1 MIDNS
6 LTLTSLFAFI
16 LALAVAFAATPAV
29 KMLAIRIKAVDVPR
43 DSRRMHKTPIPR
55 LGGLAIFLGF
65 LVSILIFGRTGP
77 QMAAILVGAILLV
90 ALGMVDDVVALKPG
104 IKFLGQIVAALIPTL
119 AGVVITRFTNPFSA
133 GGYFNLGIF
142 SIPVT
147 ILWIVGIT
155 NAVNF
160 IDGLDG
166 LACGVSAIA
175 TVTMFVIAVLYSEY
189 QIALMM
195 AALAGACLGF
205 LPYNMN
211 PAKIFMGDTG
221 SMFLGY
227 ILAVTSIQGLFKFYA
242 VISFAVPFILL
253 GLPIF
258 DTAFA
263 IIRRL
268 AHGQSPLQADRGHV
282 HHRLI
287 DLGFDQKQS
296 VAILYAFS
304 AVLGLTAVL
313 LATTNEAKLVILAL
327 AVLICFFLGMSLMTM
342 EKRHQKEEQARLD
355 DLCHELE
362 EKDAREAA
370 VDAAKDA
377 FSVETGETG
386 KREGEDKQ

>member
-16 LALAVAFAATPAV
+16 LALAISFACTPAV
-29 KMLAIRIKAVDVPR
+29 RMLAIKIKAVDVPK
-43 DSRRMHKTPIPR
+43 DNRRMHKVPIPR
-55 LGGLAIFLGF
+55 MGGLAIFAGF
-65 LVSILIFGRTGP
+65 LVSVLFFVPLGTEFRSILIG
-77 QMAAILVGAILLV
+77 ALILVV
-90 ALGMVDDVVALKPG
+90 LGIIDDIVALKPKT
-104 IKFLGQIVAALIPTL
+104 KFAGQIIAALIPAL
-119 AGVVITRFTNPFSA
+119 SGVSIHGSVTPFVPGQYST
-133 GGYFNLGIF
+133 LGIF
-142 SIPVT
+142 SIPLTV
-147 ILWIVGIT
+147 IWIVGIT

-175 TVTMFVIAVLYSEY
+175 TVTMFIIAVLFGEIY
-189 QIALMM
+189 IALMM

-227 ILAVTSIQGLFKFYA
+227 ILATVSIQGLFKFYA

-258 DTAFA
+258 DTGFA
-263 IIRRL
+263 IVRRL
-268 AHGQSPLQADRGHV
+268 LKGQSPLQADRGHV

-304 AVLGLTAVL
+304 ALMGLTAVI
-313 LATTNEAKLVILAL
+313 LARTNESKLIILAI
-327 AVLICFFLGMSLMTM
+327 AVLVCFFLAMSLMSF
-342 EKRHQKEEQARLD
+342 EKHHRAEEQAQ
-355 DLCHELE
+355 LE
-362 EKDAREAA
+362 RIQKAAMEKEASE
-370 VDAAKDA
+370 DTID
-377 FSVETGETG
+377 
-386 KREGEDKQ
+386 EGDPS

>member
-1 MIDNS
+1 MDN
-6 LTLTSLFAFI
+6 LTMESLFSFV
-16 LALAVAFAATPAV
+16 LALAVAFALTPAV

-43 DSRRMHKTPIPR
+43 DGRRMHKEPVPR
-55 LGGLAIFLGF
+55 AGGLAIFAGF
-65 LVSILIFGRTGP
+65 LAGVLCFGSLSG
-77 QMAAILVGAILLV
+77 QMKAILLGALLLV
-90 ALGMVDDVVALKPG
+90 ALGMVDDVVSLKPT
-104 IKFLGQIVAALIPTL
+104 IKFAGQIVAALIPVL
-119 AGVVITRFTNPFSA
+119 SGVVVERFTNPFSPS
-133 GGYFNLGIF
+133 GYLHLGVL

-147 ILWIVGIT
+147 VIWIVGIT

-175 TVTMFVIAVLYSEY
+175 TVTMFVIAVMYSEGS
-189 QIALMM
+189 IALMM
-195 AALAGACLGF
+195 AALAGACIGF

-242 VISFAVPFILL
+242 VISFAVPFIIL

-263 IIRRL
+263 ILRRL
-268 AHGQSPLQADRGHV
+268 LHGQSPLQADRGHV

-304 AVLGLTAVL
+304 AVMGLMAVL
-313 LATTNEAKLVILAL
+313 LARTKEAKLIILAV
-327 AVLICFFLGMSLMTM
+327 AVLVCFFLAMTLMTV
-342 EKRHQKEEQARLD
+342 EKNHRKEEQAA
-355 DLCHELE
+355 LE
-362 EKDAREAA
+362 RICEEREREAEQA
-370 VDAAKDA
+370 
-377 FSVETGETG
+377 G
-386 KREGEDKQ
+386 KKEEQ

>member
-16 LALAVAFAATPAV
+16 LALAISFACTPAV
-29 KMLAIRIKAVDVPR
+29 RMLAIKIKAVDVPK
-43 DSRRMHKTPIPR
+43 DNRRMHKVPIPR
-55 LGGLAIFLGF
+55 MGGLAIFAGF
-65 LVSILIFGRTGP
+65 LVSVLFFVPLGTEFRSILIG
-77 QMAAILVGAILLV
+77 ALILVV
-90 ALGMVDDVVALKPG
+90 LGIIDDIVALKPKT
-104 IKFLGQIVAALIPTL
+104 KFAGQIIAALIPAL
-119 AGVVITRFTNPFSA
+119 SGVSIHGIVNPFVPGQYST
-133 GGYFNLGIF
+133 LGIF
-142 SIPVT
+142 SIPFTV
-147 ILWIVGIT
+147 IWIVGIT

-175 TVTMFVIAVLYSEY
+175 TVTMFIIAVLFGETY
-189 QIALMM
+189 IALMM

-227 ILAVTSIQGLFKFYA
+227 ILATVSIQGLFKFYA

-258 DTAFA
+258 DTGFA
-263 IIRRL
+263 IVRRL
-268 AHGQSPLQADRGHV
+268 LKGQSPLQADRGHV

-304 AVLGLTAVL
+304 ALMGLTAVI
-313 LATTNEAKLVILAL
+313 LARTNESKLIILAIAVLVCFFLAMSLMSFEKHHKAEEQAQLERIQKAAMEKEASEDTTNE
-327 AVLICFFLGMSLMTM
+327 GDPS
-342 EKRHQKEEQARLD
+342 
-355 DLCHELE
+355 
-362 EKDAREAA
+362 
-370 VDAAKDA
+370 
-377 FSVETGETG
+377 
-386 KREGEDKQ
+386 

>member
-1 MIDNS
+1 MFNFDNN
-6 LTLTSLFAFI
+6 LTLNCLFAFI
-16 LALAVAFAATPAV
+16 LALAVAFASTPAV
-29 KMLAIRIKAVDVPR
+29 KMLAIKIKAVDVPK
-43 DSRRMHKTPIPR
+43 DNRRMHKVPIPR
-55 LGGLAIFLGF
+55 MGGLAIFAGF
-65 LVSILIFGRTGP
+65 LCSAVLFIPMDGQLRAILI
-77 QMAAILVGAILLV
+77 GALMLV
-90 ALGMVDDVVALKPG
+90 ALGIVDDIVALDAKV
-104 IKFLGQIVAALIPTL
+104 KFVGQIAAALIPAL
-119 AGVVITRFTNPFSA
+119 SGVVIRGFGHPFVENS
-133 GGYFNLGIF
+133 YFYLGVF

-147 ILWIVGIT
+147 VLWIVGIT

-175 TVTMFVIAVLYSEY
+175 TVTMLIIAVLYSEV

-221 SMFLGY
+221 AMFLGY
-227 ILAVTSIQGLFKFYA
+227 LLAVTSIQGLFKFYA

-258 DTAFA
+258 DTGFA
-263 IIRRL
+263 IVRRL
-268 AHGQSPLQADRGHV
+268 LKGQSPLQADRGHV

-304 AVLGLTAVL
+304 ALMGLTAVI
-313 LATTNEAKLVILAL
+313 LARTNESRLIFLAL
-327 AVLICFFLGMSLMTM
+327 AVLVCFFLAMTLMSV
-342 EKRHQKEEQARLD
+342 EKSRSKKEQEVLQKLQEQAN
-355 DLCHELE
+355 E
-362 EKDAREAA
+362 EKQ
-370 VDAAKDA
+370 
-377 FSVETGETG
+377 
-386 KREGEDKQ
+386 EGDPS

>member
-16 LALAVAFAATPAV
+16 LALAISFACTPAV
-29 KMLAIRIKAVDVPR
+29 RMLAIKIKAVDVPK
-43 DSRRMHKTPIPR
+43 DNRRMHKVPIPR
-55 LGGLAIFLGF
+55 MGGLAIFAGF
-65 LVSILIFGRTGP
+65 LVSVLFFVPLGTEFRSILIG
-77 QMAAILVGAILLV
+77 ALILVV
-90 ALGMVDDVVALKPG
+90 LGIIDDIVALKPKT
-104 IKFLGQIVAALIPTL
+104 KFAGQIIAALIPAL
-119 AGVVITRFTNPFSA
+119 SGVSIHGIVNPFVPGQYST
-133 GGYFNLGIF
+133 LGIF
-142 SIPVT
+142 SIPLTV
-147 ILWIVGIT
+147 IWIVGIT

-175 TVTMFVIAVLYSEY
+175 TVTMFIIAVLFGETY
-189 QIALMM
+189 IALMM

-227 ILAVTSIQGLFKFYA
+227 ILATVSIQGLFKFYA
-242 VISFAVPFILL
+242 VISFAVPFILM

-258 DTAFA
+258 DTGFA
-263 IIRRL
+263 IVRRL
-268 AHGQSPLQADRGHV
+268 LKGQSPLQADRGHV

-304 AVLGLTAVL
+304 ALMGLTAVI
-313 LATTNEAKLVILAL
+313 LARTNESKLIILAI
-327 AVLICFFLGMSLMTM
+327 AVLVCFFLAMSLMSF
-342 EKRHQKEEQARLD
+342 EKHHRAEEQAQ
-355 DLCHELE
+355 LE
-362 EKDAREAA
+362 RIQKAAMEKEASE
-370 VDAAKDA
+370 DTID
-377 FSVETGETG
+377 
-386 KREGEDKQ
+386 EGDPS

>member
-6 LTLTSLFAFI
+6 LTMTSLFAFI
-16 LALAVAFAATPAV
+16 LALAISFACTPAV
-29 KMLAIRIKAVDVPR
+29 RMLAIKIKAVDVPK
-43 DSRRMHKTPIPR
+43 DNRRMHKVPIPR
-55 LGGLAIFLGF
+55 MGGLAIFAGF
-65 LVSILIFGRTGP
+65 LVSVLFFVPLGTEFRSILIG
-77 QMAAILVGAILLV
+77 ALILVV
-90 ALGMVDDVVALKPG
+90 LGIIDDIVALKPKT
-104 IKFLGQIVAALIPTL
+104 KFAGQIIAALIPAL
-119 AGVVITRFTNPFSA
+119 SGVSIHGIVNPFVPGQYST
-133 GGYFNLGIF
+133 LGIF
-142 SIPVT
+142 SIPFTV
-147 ILWIVGIT
+147 IWIVGIT

-175 TVTMFVIAVLYSEY
+175 TVTMFIIAVLFGETY
-189 QIALMM
+189 IALMM

-227 ILAVTSIQGLFKFYA
+227 TLATVSIQGLFKFYA

-258 DTAFA
+258 DTGFA
-263 IIRRL
+263 IVRRL
-268 AHGQSPLQADRGHV
+268 LKGQSPLQADRGHV

-304 AVLGLTAVL
+304 ALMGLTAVI
-313 LATTNEAKLVILAL
+313 LARTNESKLIILAI
-327 AVLICFFLGMSLMTM
+327 AVLVCFFLAMSLMSF
-342 EKRHQKEEQARLD
+342 EKHHRAEEQAQ
-355 DLCHELE
+355 LE
-362 EKDAREAA
+362 RIQKAAMEKEASE
-370 VDAAKDA
+370 DTTD
-377 FSVETGETG
+377 
-386 KREGEDKQ
+386 EGDPS

>member
-16 LALAVAFAATPAV
+16 LALAISFACTPAV
-29 KMLAIRIKAVDVPR
+29 RMLAIKIKAVDVPK
-43 DSRRMHKTPIPR
+43 DNRRMHKVPIPR
-55 LGGLAIFLGF
+55 MGGLAIFAGF
-65 LVSILIFGRTGP
+65 LVSVLFFVPLGTEFRSILIG
-77 QMAAILVGAILLV
+77 ALILVV
-90 ALGMVDDVVALKPG
+90 LGIIDDIVALKPKT
-104 IKFLGQIVAALIPTL
+104 KFAGQIIAALIPAL
-119 AGVVITRFTNPFSA
+119 SGVSIHGIVNPFVPGQYST
-133 GGYFNLGIF
+133 LGIF
-142 SIPVT
+142 SIPLTV
-147 ILWIVGIT
+147 IWIVGIT

-175 TVTMFVIAVLYSEY
+175 TVTMFIIAVLFGETY
-189 QIALMM
+189 IALMM

-227 ILAVTSIQGLFKFYA
+227 ILATVSIQGLFKFYA

-253 GLPIF
+253 SLPIF
-258 DTAFA
+258 DTGFA
-263 IIRRL
+263 IVRRL
-268 AHGQSPLQADRGHV
+268 LKGQSPLQADRGHV

-304 AVLGLTAVL
+304 ALMGLTAVI
-313 LATTNEAKLVILAL
+313 LARTNESKLIILAI
-327 AVLICFFLGMSLMTM
+327 AVLVCFFLAMSLMSF
-342 EKRHQKEEQARLD
+342 EKHHRAEEQAQ
-355 DLCHELE
+355 LE
-362 EKDAREAA
+362 RIQKAAMEKEASE
-370 VDAAKDA
+370 DTID
-377 FSVETGETG
+377 
-386 KREGEDKQ
+386 EGDPS

>member
-16 LALAVAFAATPAV
+16 LALAISFACTPAAR
-29 KMLAIRIKAVDVPR
+29 MLAIKIKAVDVPK
-43 DSRRMHKTPIPR
+43 DNRRMHKVPIPR
-55 LGGLAIFLGF
+55 MGGLAIFAGF
-65 LVSILIFGRTGP
+65 LVSVLFFVPLGTEFRSILIG
-77 QMAAILVGAILLV
+77 ALILVV
-90 ALGMVDDVVALKPG
+90 LGIIDDIVSLKPKT
-104 IKFLGQIVAALIPTL
+104 KFAGQIIAALIPAL
-119 AGVVITRFTNPFSA
+119 SGVSIHGIVNPFVPGQYST
-133 GGYFNLGIF
+133 LGIF
-142 SIPVT
+142 SIPLTV
-147 ILWIVGIT
+147 IWIVGIT
-155 NAVNF
+155 NAFNF

-175 TVTMFVIAVLYSEY
+175 TVTMFIIAVLFGETY
-189 QIALMM
+189 IALMM

-227 ILAVTSIQGLFKFYA
+227 ILATVSIQGLFKFYA

-258 DTAFA
+258 DTGFA
-263 IIRRL
+263 IVRRL
-268 AHGQSPLQADRGHV
+268 LKGQSPLQADRGHV

-304 AVLGLTAVL
+304 ALMGLTAVI
-313 LATTNEAKLVILAL
+313 LARTNESKLIILAI
-327 AVLICFFLGMSLMTM
+327 AVLVCFFLAMSLMSF
-342 EKRHQKEEQARLD
+342 EKHHRAEEQAQ
-355 DLCHELE
+355 LE
-362 EKDAREAA
+362 RIQKAAMEKEASE
-370 VDAAKDA
+370 DTID
-377 FSVETGETG
+377 
-386 KREGEDKQ
+386 EGDPS

>member
-6 LTLTSLFAFI
+6 LTMTSLFAFI
-16 LALAVAFAATPAV
+16 LALAISFACTPAV
-29 KMLAIRIKAVDVPR
+29 RMLAIKIKAVDVPK
-43 DSRRMHKTPIPR
+43 DNRRMHKVPIPR
-55 LGGLAIFLGF
+55 MGGLAIFAGF
-65 LVSILIFGRTGP
+65 LVSVLFFVPLGTEFRSILIG
-77 QMAAILVGAILLV
+77 ALILVV
-90 ALGMVDDVVALKPG
+90 LGIIDDIVALKPKT
-104 IKFLGQIVAALIPTL
+104 KFAGQIIAALIPAL
-119 AGVVITRFTNPFSA
+119 SGVSIHGIVNPFVPGQYST
-133 GGYFNLGIF
+133 LGIF
-142 SIPVT
+142 SIPLTV
-147 ILWIVGIT
+147 IWIVGIT

-175 TVTMFVIAVLYSEY
+175 TVTMFIIAVLFGETY
-189 QIALMM
+189 IALMM

-227 ILAVTSIQGLFKFYA
+227 ILATVSIQGLFKFYA

-258 DTAFA
+258 DTGFA
-263 IIRRL
+263 IVRRL
-268 AHGQSPLQADRGHV
+268 LKGQSPLQADRGHV

-304 AVLGLTAVL
+304 ALMGLTAVI
-313 LATTNEAKLVILAL
+313 LARTNESKLIILAI
-327 AVLICFFLGMSLMTM
+327 AVLVCFFLAMSLMSF
-342 EKRHQKEEQARLD
+342 EKHHRAEEQAQ
-355 DLCHELE
+355 LE
-362 EKDAREAA
+362 RIQKAAMEKEASE
-370 VDAAKDA
+370 DTID
-377 FSVETGETG
+377 
-386 KREGEDKQ
+386 EGDPS

>member
-6 LTLTSLFAFI
+6 LTMTSLFAFI
-16 LALAVAFAATPAV
+16 LALAISFACTPAV
-29 KMLAIRIKAVDVPR
+29 RMLAIKIKAVDVPK
-43 DSRRMHKTPIPR
+43 DNRRMHKVPIPR
-55 LGGLAIFLGF
+55 MGGLAIFAGF
-65 LVSILIFGRTGP
+65 LVSVLFFVPLGNEFRSILIG
-77 QMAAILVGAILLV
+77 ALILVV
-90 ALGMVDDVVALKPG
+90 LGIIDDIVALKPRT
-104 IKFLGQIVAALIPTL
+104 KFAGQIIAALIPAL
-119 AGVVITRFTNPFSA
+119 SGVSIHGIVNPFVPGQYST
-133 GGYFNLGIF
+133 LGIF
-142 SIPVT
+142 SIPFTV
-147 ILWIVGIT
+147 IWIVGIT

-175 TVTMFVIAVLYSEY
+175 TVTMFIIAVLFGETY
-189 QIALMM
+189 IALMM

-227 ILAVTSIQGLFKFYA
+227 TLATVSIQGLFKFYA

-258 DTAFA
+258 DTGFA
-263 IIRRL
+263 IVRRL
-268 AHGQSPLQADRGHV
+268 LKGQSPLQADRGHV

-304 AVLGLTAVL
+304 ALMGLTAVI
-313 LATTNEAKLVILAL
+313 LARTNESKLIILAIAVLVCFFLAMSLMSFEKHHRAEEQAQLERIQKAAMEKEASEDTTNE
-327 AVLICFFLGMSLMTM
+327 GDPS
-342 EKRHQKEEQARLD
+342 
-355 DLCHELE
+355 
-362 EKDAREAA
+362 
-370 VDAAKDA
+370 
-377 FSVETGETG
+377 
-386 KREGEDKQ
+386 

>member
-16 LALAVAFAATPAV
+16 LALAISFACTPAV
-29 KMLAIRIKAVDVPR
+29 RMLAIKIKAVDVPK
-43 DSRRMHKTPIPR
+43 DNRRMHKVPIPR
-55 LGGLAIFLGF
+55 MGGLAIFAGF
-65 LVSILIFGRTGP
+65 LVSVLFFVPLGTEFRSILIG
-77 QMAAILVGAILLV
+77 ALILVV
-90 ALGMVDDVVALKPG
+90 LGIIDDIVALKPKT
-104 IKFLGQIVAALIPTL
+104 KFAGQIIAALIPAL
-119 AGVVITRFTNPFSA
+119 SGVSIHGIVNPFVPGQYST
-133 GGYFNLGIF
+133 LGIF
-142 SIPVT
+142 SIPLTV
-147 ILWIVGIT
+147 IWIVGIT

-175 TVTMFVIAVLYSEY
+175 TVTMFIIAVLFGETY
-189 QIALMM
+189 IALMM

-227 ILAVTSIQGLFKFYA
+227 ILATVSIQGLFKFYA

-258 DTAFA
+258 DTGFA
-263 IIRRL
+263 IVRRL
-268 AHGQSPLQADRGHV
+268 LKGQSPLQADRGHV

-304 AVLGLTAVL
+304 ALMGLTAVI
-313 LATTNEAKLVILAL
+313 LARTNESKLIILAIAVLVCFFLAMSLMSFEKRHRAEEQAQLERIQKAAMEKEASEDTTNE
-327 AVLICFFLGMSLMTM
+327 GDPS
-342 EKRHQKEEQARLD
+342 
-355 DLCHELE
+355 
-362 EKDAREAA
+362 
-370 VDAAKDA
+370 
-377 FSVETGETG
+377 
-386 KREGEDKQ
+386 

>member
-16 LALAVAFAATPAV
+16 LALAISFACTPAV
-29 KMLAIRIKAVDVPR
+29 RMLAIKIKAVDVPK
-43 DSRRMHKTPIPR
+43 DNRRMHKVPIPR
-55 LGGLAIFLGF
+55 MGGLAIFAGF
-65 LVSILIFGRTGP
+65 LVSVLFFVPLGTEFRSILIG
-77 QMAAILVGAILLV
+77 ALILVV
-90 ALGMVDDVVALKPG
+90 LGIIDDIVALKPKT
-104 IKFLGQIVAALIPTL
+104 KFAGQIIAALIPAL
-119 AGVVITRFTNPFSA
+119 SGVSIHGIVNPFVPGQYST
-133 GGYFNLGIF
+133 LGIF
-142 SIPVT
+142 SIPLTV
-147 ILWIVGIT
+147 IWIVGIT

-175 TVTMFVIAVLYSEY
+175 TVTMFIIAVLFGEIY
-189 QIALMM
+189 IALMM

-227 ILAVTSIQGLFKFYA
+227 ILATVSIQGLFKFYA

-258 DTAFA
+258 DTGFA
-263 IIRRL
+263 IVRRL
-268 AHGQSPLQADRGHV
+268 LKGQSPLQADRGHV

-296 VAILYAFS
+296 VAILYTFS
-304 AVLGLTAVL
+304 ALMGLTAVI
-313 LATTNEAKLVILAL
+313 LARTNESKLIILAI
-327 AVLICFFLGMSLMTM
+327 AVLVCFFLAMSLMSF
-342 EKRHQKEEQARLD
+342 EKHHKAEEQAQ
-355 DLCHELE
+355 LE
-362 EKDAREAA
+362 RIQKAAMEKEASE
-370 VDAAKDA
+370 DTID
-377 FSVETGETG
+377 
-386 KREGEDKQ
+386 EGDPS

>member
-16 LALAVAFAATPAV
+16 LALAISFACTPAV
-29 KMLAIRIKAVDVPR
+29 RMLAIKIKAVDVPK
-43 DSRRMHKTPIPR
+43 DNRRMHKVPIPR
-55 LGGLAIFLGF
+55 MGGLAIFAGF
-65 LVSILIFGRTGP
+65 LVSVLFFVPLGTEFRSILIG
-77 QMAAILVGAILLV
+77 ALILVV
-90 ALGMVDDVVALKPG
+90 LGIIDDIVALKPKT
-104 IKFLGQIVAALIPTL
+104 KFAGQIIAALIPAL
-119 AGVVITRFTNPFSA
+119 SGVSIHGIVNPFVPGQYST
-133 GGYFNLGIF
+133 LGIF
-142 SIPVT
+142 SIPLTV
-147 ILWIVGIT
+147 IWIVGIT

-175 TVTMFVIAVLYSEY
+175 TVTMFIIAVLFGETY
-189 QIALMM
+189 IALMM

-227 ILAVTSIQGLFKFYA
+227 ILATVSIQGLFKFYA

-258 DTAFA
+258 DTGFA
-263 IIRRL
+263 IVRRL
-268 AHGQSPLQADRGHV
+268 LKGQSPLQADRGHV

-296 VAILYAFS
+296 VAILYTFS
-304 AVLGLTAVL
+304 ALMGLTAV
-313 LATTNEAKLVILAL
+313 ILARTHGSKL
-327 AVLICFFLGMSLMTM
+327 IILAIAVLVCFFLAMSLMSF
-342 EKRHQKEEQARLD
+342 EKHHRAEEQAQ
-355 DLCHELE
+355 LE
-362 EKDAREAA
+362 RIQKAAMEKEASE
-370 VDAAKDA
+370 DTSD
-377 FSVETGETG
+377 
-386 KREGEDKQ
+386 EGDPS

>member
-65 LVSILIFGRTGP
+65 LVSILIFGSTGP

-355 DLCHELE
+355 ELCHELE

-377 FSVETGETG
+377 FSAETGETG
-386 KREGEDKQ
+386 KREDKQ

>member
-16 LALAVAFAATPAV
+16 LALAISFACTPAV
-29 KMLAIRIKAVDVPR
+29 RMLAIKIKAVDVPK
-43 DSRRMHKTPIPR
+43 DNRRMHKVPIPR
-55 LGGLAIFLGF
+55 MGGLAIFAGF
-65 LVSILIFGRTGP
+65 LVSVLFFVPLGTEFRSILIG
-77 QMAAILVGAILLV
+77 ALILVV
-90 ALGMVDDVVALKPG
+90 LGIIDDIVALKPKT
-104 IKFLGQIVAALIPTL
+104 KFAGQIIAALIPAL
-119 AGVVITRFTNPFSA
+119 SGVSIHGIVNPFVPGQYST
-133 GGYFNLGIF
+133 LGIF
-142 SIPVT
+142 SIPLTV
-147 ILWIVGIT
+147 IWIVGIT

-175 TVTMFVIAVLYSEY
+175 TVTMFIIAVLFGETY
-189 QIALMM
+189 IALMM

-227 ILAVTSIQGLFKFYA
+227 TLATVSIQGLFKFYA

-258 DTAFA
+258 DTGFA
-263 IIRRL
+263 IVRRL
-268 AHGQSPLQADRGHV
+268 LKGQSPLQADRGHV

-304 AVLGLTAVL
+304 ALMGLTAVI
-313 LATTNEAKLVILAL
+313 LARTNESKLIILAIAMLVCFFLAMSLMSFEKHHRAEEQAQLERIQKAAMEKEASEDTTNE
-327 AVLICFFLGMSLMTM
+327 GDPS
-342 EKRHQKEEQARLD
+342 
-355 DLCHELE
+355 
-362 EKDAREAA
+362 
-370 VDAAKDA
+370 
-377 FSVETGETG
+377 
-386 KREGEDKQ
+386 

>member
-6 LTLTSLFAFI
+6 LTMTSLFAFI
-16 LALAVAFAATPAV
+16 LALAISFACTPAV
-29 KMLAIRIKAVDVPR
+29 RMLAIKIKAVDVPK
-43 DSRRMHKTPIPR
+43 DNRRMHKVPIPR
-55 LGGLAIFLGF
+55 MGGLAIFAGF
-65 LVSILIFGRTGP
+65 LVSVLFFVPLGNEFRSILIG
-77 QMAAILVGAILLV
+77 ALILVV
-90 ALGMVDDVVALKPG
+90 LGIIDDIVALKPRT
-104 IKFLGQIVAALIPTL
+104 KFAGQIIAALIPAL
-119 AGVVITRFTNPFSA
+119 SGVSIHGIVNPFVPGQYST
-133 GGYFNLGIF
+133 LGIF
-142 SIPVT
+142 SIPFTV
-147 ILWIVGIT
+147 IWIVGIT

-175 TVTMFVIAVLYSEY
+175 TVTMFIIAVLFGETY
-189 QIALMM
+189 IALMM

-227 ILAVTSIQGLFKFYA
+227 ILATASIQGLFKFYA

-258 DTAFA
+258 DTGFA
-263 IIRRL
+263 IVRRL
-268 AHGQSPLQADRGHV
+268 LKGQSPLQADRGHV

-304 AVLGLTAVL
+304 ALMGLTAVI
-313 LATTNEAKLVILAL
+313 LARTNESKLIILAIAVLVCFFLAMSLMSFEKRHRAEEQAQLERIQKAAMEKEASEDTTNE
-327 AVLICFFLGMSLMTM
+327 GDPS
-342 EKRHQKEEQARLD
+342 
-355 DLCHELE
+355 
-362 EKDAREAA
+362 
-370 VDAAKDA
+370 
-377 FSVETGETG
+377 
-386 KREGEDKQ
+386 

>member
-6 LTLTSLFAFI
+6 LTMTSLFAFI
-16 LALAVAFAATPAV
+16 LALAISFACTPAV
-29 KMLAIRIKAVDVPR
+29 RMLAIKIKAVDVPK
-43 DSRRMHKTPIPR
+43 DNRRMHKVPIPR
-55 LGGLAIFLGF
+55 MGGLAIFAGF
-65 LVSILIFGRTGP
+65 LVSVLFFVPLGTEFRSILIG
-77 QMAAILVGAILLV
+77 ALILVV
-90 ALGMVDDVVALKPG
+90 LGIIDDIVALKPKT
-104 IKFLGQIVAALIPTL
+104 KFAGQIIAALIPAL
-119 AGVVITRFTNPFSA
+119 SGVSIHGIVNPFVPGQYST
-133 GGYFNLGIF
+133 LGIF
-142 SIPVT
+142 SIPLTV
-147 ILWIVGIT
+147 IWIVGIT

-175 TVTMFVIAVLYSEY
+175 TVTMFIIAVLFGETY
-189 QIALMM
+189 IALMM

-227 ILAVTSIQGLFKFYA
+227 ILATVSIQGLFKFYA

-258 DTAFA
+258 DTGFA
-263 IIRRL
+263 IVRRL
-268 AHGQSPLQADRGHV
+268 LKGQSPLQADRGHV

-304 AVLGLTAVL
+304 ALMGLTAVI
-313 LATTNEAKLVILAL
+313 LARTNESKLIILAI
-327 AVLICFFLGMSLMTM
+327 AVLVCFFLAMSLMSF
-342 EKRHQKEEQARLD
+342 EKHHRAEEQAQ
-355 DLCHELE
+355 LE
-362 EKDAREAA
+362 RIQKAAMEKEASE
-370 VDAAKDA
+370 DTSD
-377 FSVETGETG
+377 
-386 KREGEDKQ
+386 EGDPS

>member
-16 LALAVAFAATPAV
+16 LALAISFACTPAV
-29 KMLAIRIKAVDVPR
+29 RMLAIKIKAVDVPK
-43 DSRRMHKTPIPR
+43 DNRRMHKVPIPR
-55 LGGLAIFLGF
+55 MGGLAIFAGF
-65 LVSILIFGRTGP
+65 LVSVLFFVPLGTEFRSILIG
-77 QMAAILVGAILLV
+77 ALILVV
-90 ALGMVDDVVALKPG
+90 LGIIDDIVALKPRT
-104 IKFLGQIVAALIPTL
+104 KFAGQIIAALIPAL
-119 AGVVITRFTNPFSA
+119 SGVSIHGIVNPFVPGQYST
-133 GGYFNLGIF
+133 LGIF
-142 SIPVT
+142 SIPLTV
-147 ILWIVGIT
+147 IWIVGIT

-175 TVTMFVIAVLYSEY
+175 TVTMFIIAVLFGEIY
-189 QIALMM
+189 IALMM

-227 ILAVTSIQGLFKFYA
+227 ILATVSIQGLFKFYA

-258 DTAFA
+258 DTGFA
-263 IIRRL
+263 IVRRL
-268 AHGQSPLQADRGHV
+268 LKGQSPLQADRGHV

-296 VAILYAFS
+296 VAILYTFS
-304 AVLGLTAVL
+304 ALMGLTAVI
-313 LATTNEAKLVILAL
+313 LARTNESKLIILAIAVLVCFFLAMSLMSFEKHHKAEEQAQLERIQKAAMEKEASEDTTNE
-327 AVLICFFLGMSLMTM
+327 GDPS
-342 EKRHQKEEQARLD
+342 
-355 DLCHELE
+355 
-362 EKDAREAA
+362 
-370 VDAAKDA
+370 
-377 FSVETGETG
+377 
-386 KREGEDKQ
+386 

>member
-6 LTLTSLFAFI
+6 LTMTSLFAFI
-16 LALAVAFAATPAV
+16 LALAISFACTPAV
-29 KMLAIRIKAVDVPR
+29 RMLAIKIKAVDVPK
-43 DSRRMHKTPIPR
+43 DNRRMHKVPIPR
-55 LGGLAIFLGF
+55 MGGLAIFAGF
-65 LVSILIFGRTGP
+65 LVSVLFFVPLGNEFRSILIG
-77 QMAAILVGAILLV
+77 ALILVV
-90 ALGMVDDVVALKPG
+90 LGIIDDIVALKPRT
-104 IKFLGQIVAALIPTL
+104 KFAGQIIAALIPAL
-119 AGVVITRFTNPFSA
+119 SGVSIHGIVNPFVPGQYST
-133 GGYFNLGIF
+133 LGIF
-142 SIPVT
+142 SIPLTV
-147 ILWIVGIT
+147 IWIVGIT

-175 TVTMFVIAVLYSEY
+175 TVTMFIIAVLFGETY
-189 QIALMM
+189 IALMM

-227 ILAVTSIQGLFKFYA
+227 ILATVSIQGLFKFYA

-258 DTAFA
+258 DTGFA
-263 IIRRL
+263 IVRRL
-268 AHGQSPLQADRGHV
+268 LKGQSPLQADRGHV

-304 AVLGLTAVL
+304 ALMGLTAVI
-313 LATTNEAKLVILAL
+313 LARTNESKLIILAIAVLVCFFLAMSLMSFEKRHRAEEQAQLERIQKAAMEKEASEDTTNE
-327 AVLICFFLGMSLMTM
+327 GDPS
-342 EKRHQKEEQARLD
+342 
-355 DLCHELE
+355 
-362 EKDAREAA
+362 
-370 VDAAKDA
+370 
-377 FSVETGETG
+377 
-386 KREGEDKQ
+386 

>member
-155 NAVNF
+155 KAVNF

-355 DLCHELE
+355 ELCHELE

-377 FSVETGETG
+377 FSAETGETS
-386 KREGEDKQ
+386 KREDKQ

>member
-386 KREGEDKQ
+386 KREDKQ

>member
-6 LTLTSLFAFI
+6 LTMTSLFALI
-16 LALAVAFAATPAV
+16 LALAISFACTPAV
-29 KMLAIRIKAVDVPR
+29 RMLAIKIKAVDVPK
-43 DSRRMHKTPIPR
+43 DNRRMHKVPIPR
-55 LGGLAIFLGF
+55 MGGLAIFAGF
-65 LVSILIFGRTGP
+65 LVSVLFFVPLGTEFRSILIG
-77 QMAAILVGAILLV
+77 ALILVV
-90 ALGMVDDVVALKPG
+90 LGIIDDIVALKPKT
-104 IKFLGQIVAALIPTL
+104 KFAGQIIAALIPAL
-119 AGVVITRFTNPFSA
+119 SGVSIHGIVNPFVPGQYST
-133 GGYFNLGIF
+133 LGIF
-142 SIPVT
+142 SIPLTV
-147 ILWIVGIT
+147 IWIVGIT

-175 TVTMFVIAVLYSEY
+175 TVTMFIIAVLFGETY
-189 QIALMM
+189 IALMM

-227 ILAVTSIQGLFKFYA
+227 ILATVSIQGLFKFYA

-258 DTAFA
+258 DTGFA
-263 IIRRL
+263 IVRRL
-268 AHGQSPLQADRGHV
+268 LKGQSPLQADRGHV

-304 AVLGLTAVL
+304 ALMGLTAVI
-313 LATTNEAKLVILAL
+313 LARTNESKLIILAI
-327 AVLICFFLGMSLMTM
+327 AVLVCFFLAMSLMSF
-342 EKRHQKEEQARLD
+342 EKHHRAEEQAQ
-355 DLCHELE
+355 LE
-362 EKDAREAA
+362 RIQKAAMEKEASE
-370 VDAAKDA
+370 DTSD
-377 FSVETGETG
+377 
-386 KREGEDKQ
+386 EGDPS

>member
-77 QMAAILVGAILLV
+77 QMASILVGAILLV

-355 DLCHELE
+355 ELCHELE

-386 KREGEDKQ
+386 KREDKQ

>member
-6 LTLTSLFAFI
+6 LTLTSLFAII
-16 LALAVAFAATPAV
+16 LALAVALAATPAV

-355 DLCHELE
+355 ELCHELE

-377 FSVETGETG
+377 FSAETGETG
-386 KREGEDKQ
+386 KREDQQ

>member
-16 LALAVAFAATPAV
+16 LALAISFACTPAV
-29 KMLAIRIKAVDVPR
+29 RMLAIKIKAVDVPK
-43 DSRRMHKTPIPR
+43 DNRRMHKVPIPR
-55 LGGLAIFLGF
+55 MGGLAIFAGF
-65 LVSILIFGRTGP
+65 LVSVLFFVPLGTEFRSILIG
-77 QMAAILVGAILLV
+77 ALILVV
-90 ALGMVDDVVALKPG
+90 LGIIDDIVSLKPKT
-104 IKFLGQIVAALIPTL
+104 KFAGQIIAALIPAL
-119 AGVVITRFTNPFSA
+119 SGVSIHGIVNPFVPGQYST
-133 GGYFNLGIF
+133 LGIF
-142 SIPVT
+142 SIPLTV
-147 ILWIVGIT
+147 IWIVGIT

-175 TVTMFVIAVLYSEY
+175 TVTMFIIAVLFGEIY
-189 QIALMM
+189 IALMM

-227 ILAVTSIQGLFKFYA
+227 ILATVSIQGLFKFYA

-258 DTAFA
+258 DTGFA
-263 IIRRL
+263 IVRRL
-268 AHGQSPLQADRGHV
+268 LKGQSPLQADRGHV

-296 VAILYAFS
+296 VAILYTFS
-304 AVLGLTAVL
+304 ALMGLTAVI
-313 LATTNEAKLVILAL
+313 LARTNESKLIILAIAVLVCFFLAMSLMSFEKRHRAEEQAQLERIQKAAMEKEASEDTTNE
-327 AVLICFFLGMSLMTM
+327 GDPS
-342 EKRHQKEEQARLD
+342 
-355 DLCHELE
+355 
-362 EKDAREAA
+362 
-370 VDAAKDA
+370 
-377 FSVETGETG
+377 
-386 KREGEDKQ
+386 

>member
-6 LTLTSLFAFI
+6 LTMTSLFAFI
-16 LALAVAFAATPAV
+16 LALAISFACTPAV
-29 KMLAIRIKAVDVPR
+29 RMLAIKIKAVDVPK
-43 DSRRMHKTPIPR
+43 DNRRMHKVPIPR
-55 LGGLAIFLGF
+55 MGGLAIFAGF
-65 LVSILIFGRTGP
+65 LVSVLFFVPLGTEFRSILIG
-77 QMAAILVGAILLV
+77 ALILVV
-90 ALGMVDDVVALKPG
+90 LGIIDDIVALKPKT
-104 IKFLGQIVAALIPTL
+104 KFAGQIIAALIPAL
-119 AGVVITRFTNPFSA
+119 SGVSIHGIVNPFVPGQYST
-133 GGYFNLGIF
+133 LGIF
-142 SIPVT
+142 SIPFTV
-147 ILWIVGIT
+147 IWIVGIT

-175 TVTMFVIAVLYSEY
+175 TVTMFIIAVLFGETY
-189 QIALMM
+189 IALMM

-227 ILAVTSIQGLFKFYA
+227 ILATVSIQGLFKFYA

-258 DTAFA
+258 DTGFA
-263 IIRRL
+263 IVRRL
-268 AHGQSPLQADRGHV
+268 LKGQSPLQADRGHV

-304 AVLGLTAVL
+304 ALMGLTAVI
-313 LATTNEAKLVILAL
+313 LARTNESKLIILAI
-327 AVLICFFLGMSLMTM
+327 AVLVCFFLAMSLMSF
-342 EKRHQKEEQARLD
+342 EKHHRAEEQAQ
-355 DLCHELE
+355 LE
-362 EKDAREAA
+362 RIQKAAMEKEASE
-370 VDAAKDA
+370 DTID
-377 FSVETGETG
+377 
-386 KREGEDKQ
+386 EGDPS

>member
-16 LALAVAFAATPAV
+16 LALAISFACTPAV
-29 KMLAIRIKAVDVPR
+29 RMLAIKIKAVDVPK
-43 DSRRMHKTPIPR
+43 DNRRMHKVPIPR
-55 LGGLAIFLGF
+55 MGGLAIFAGF
-65 LVSILIFGRTGP
+65 LVSVLFFVPLGTEFRSILIG
-77 QMAAILVGAILLV
+77 ALILVV
-90 ALGMVDDVVALKPG
+90 LGIIDDIVALKPKT
-104 IKFLGQIVAALIPTL
+104 KFAGQIIAALIPAL
-119 AGVVITRFTNPFSA
+119 SGVSIHGIVNPFVPGQYST
-133 GGYFNLGIF
+133 LGIF
-142 SIPVT
+142 SIPLTV
-147 ILWIVGIT
+147 IWIVGIT

-175 TVTMFVIAVLYSEY
+175 TVTMFIIAVLFGETY
-189 QIALMM
+189 IALMM

-227 ILAVTSIQGLFKFYA
+227 ILATVSIQGLFKFYA

-258 DTAFA
+258 DTGFA
-263 IIRRL
+263 IVRRL
-268 AHGQSPLQADRGHV
+268 LKGQSPLQADRGHV

-304 AVLGLTAVL
+304 ALMGLTAVI
-313 LATTNEAKLVILAL
+313 LARTNESKLIILAIAVLVCFFLAMSLMSFEKHHRAEEQAQLERIQKAAMEKEASEDTTNE
-327 AVLICFFLGMSLMTM
+327 GDPS
-342 EKRHQKEEQARLD
+342 
-355 DLCHELE
+355 
-362 EKDAREAA
+362 
-370 VDAAKDA
+370 
-377 FSVETGETG
+377 
-386 KREGEDKQ
+386 

>member
-6 LTLTSLFAFI
+6 LTMTSLFAFI
-16 LALAVAFAATPAV
+16 LALAISFACTPAV
-29 KMLAIRIKAVDVPR
+29 RMLAIKIKAVDVPK
-43 DSRRMHKTPIPR
+43 DNRRMHKVPIPR
-55 LGGLAIFLGF
+55 MGGLAIFAGF
-65 LVSILIFGRTGP
+65 LVSVLFFVPLGNEFRSILIG
-77 QMAAILVGAILLV
+77 ALILVV
-90 ALGMVDDVVALKPG
+90 LGIIDDIVALKPRT
-104 IKFLGQIVAALIPTL
+104 KFAGQIIAALIPAL
-119 AGVVITRFTNPFSA
+119 SGVSIHGIVNPFVPGQYST
-133 GGYFNLGIF
+133 LGIF
-142 SIPVT
+142 SIPFTV
-147 ILWIVGIT
+147 IWIVGIT

-175 TVTMFVIAVLYSEY
+175 TVTMFIIAVLFGETY
-189 QIALMM
+189 IALMM

-227 ILAVTSIQGLFKFYA
+227 TLATVSIQGLFKFYA

-258 DTAFA
+258 DTGFA
-263 IIRRL
+263 IVRRL
-268 AHGQSPLQADRGHV
+268 LKGQSPLQADRGHV

-304 AVLGLTAVL
+304 ALMGLTAVI
-313 LATTNEAKLVILAL
+313 LARTNESKLIILAIAVLVCFFLAMSLMSFEKRHRAEEQAQLERIQKAAMEKEASEDTTNE
-327 AVLICFFLGMSLMTM
+327 GDPS
-342 EKRHQKEEQARLD
+342 
-355 DLCHELE
+355 
-362 EKDAREAA
+362 
-370 VDAAKDA
+370 
-377 FSVETGETG
+377 
-386 KREGEDKQ
+386 

>member
-16 LALAVAFAATPAV
+16 LELAISFACTPAV
-29 KMLAIRIKAVDVPR
+29 RMLAIKIKAVDVPK
-43 DSRRMHKTPIPR
+43 DNRRMHKVPIPR
-55 LGGLAIFLGF
+55 MGGLAIFAGF
-65 LVSILIFGRTGP
+65 LVSVLFFVPLGTEFRSILIG
-77 QMAAILVGAILLV
+77 ALILVV
-90 ALGMVDDVVALKPG
+90 LGIIDDIMALKPKT
-104 IKFLGQIVAALIPTL
+104 KFAGQIIAALIPAL
-119 AGVVITRFTNPFSA
+119 SGVSIHGIVNPFVPGQYST
-133 GGYFNLGIF
+133 LGIF
-142 SIPVT
+142 SIPLTV
-147 ILWIVGIT
+147 IWIVGIT

-175 TVTMFVIAVLYSEY
+175 TVTMFIIAVLFGEIY
-189 QIALMM
+189 IALMM

-227 ILAVTSIQGLFKFYA
+227 ILATVSIQGLFKFYA

-258 DTAFA
+258 DTGFA
-263 IIRRL
+263 IVRRL
-268 AHGQSPLQADRGHV
+268 LKGQSPLQADRGHV

-304 AVLGLTAVL
+304 ALMGLTAVI
-313 LATTNEAKLVILAL
+313 LARTNESKLIILAI
-327 AVLICFFLGMSLMTM
+327 AVLVCFFLAMSLMSF
-342 EKRHQKEEQARLD
+342 EKHHRAEEQAQ
-355 DLCHELE
+355 LE
-362 EKDAREAA
+362 RILKAAMEKEASE
-370 VDAAKDA
+370 DTID
-377 FSVETGETG
+377 
-386 KREGEDKQ
+386 EGDPS

>member
-1 MIDNS
+1 MFNFDNN
-6 LTLTSLFAFI
+6 LTLNSLFAFI
-16 LALAVAFAATPAV
+16 LALGVAFASTPAV
-29 KMLAIRIKAVDVPR
+29 KMLAIRIKAVDVPK
-43 DSRRMHKTPIPR
+43 DNRRMHKVPIPR
-55 LGGLAIFLGF
+55 MGGLAIFAAF
-65 LVSILIFGRTGP
+65 LLSSILFIPLTG
-77 QMAAILVGAILLV
+77 QFRAILIGALILV
-90 ALGMVDDVVALKPG
+90 ALGIVDDIVALDAK
-104 IKFLGQIVAALIPTL
+104 IKFVGQIIAALIPAL
-119 AGVVITRFTNPFSA
+119 SGVVIQSVGNPFLDNDYVS
-133 GGYFNLGIF
+133 LGF
-142 SIPVT
+142 LAVPVT
-147 ILWIVGIT
+147 IIWIVGIT

-175 TVTMFVIAVLYSEY
+175 TVTMLVIAVLYSEV

-258 DTAFA
+258 DTGFA
-263 IIRRL
+263 IVRRL
-268 AHGQSPLQADRGHV
+268 MRGQSPLQADRGHV

-304 AVLGLTAVL
+304 ALMGLTAVI
-313 LATTNEAKLVILAL
+313 LARTNETRLIFLAI
-327 AVLICFFLGMSLMTM
+327 AVLVCFFLAMSLMSF
-342 EKRHQKEEQARLD
+342 EKRHSKREQHILEELQKQTNEEQ
-355 DLCHELE
+355 
-362 EKDAREAA
+362 
-370 VDAAKDA
+370 
-377 FSVETGETG
+377 
-386 KREGEDKQ
+386 EGDPS